1 MSPDRVAP
9 LARGLDSCGP
19 HFDLGVRTLTT
30 LPRMAKILLV
40 HGAFHE
46 LWGPNEI
53 KTRWL
58 PALRD
63 GLWHHGA
70 DIGDRDVDAAFYGDL
85 FRPEPEVD
93 GIETAAAA
101 RQAGA
106 DALAAQIPGG
116 AEALPAIE
124 EAMGKVMLARITY
137 LAGTL
142 ATDPGIETAAIS
154 RVVDRLEPDTDV
166 VVAHSLGTLVSFAA
180 LRRNP
185 DISLPLLVTLGS
197 PLGATFVQDRVA
209 DEVVDGLA
217 PWPGGVERWVNV
229 AAVGDMACVEPRL
242 AKLWGPRVT
251 DHLVDNGHRAHDVE
265 PYLNARATGA
275 AITAALRRE

>member
-1 MSPDRVAP
+1 
-9 LARGLDSCGP
+9 
-19 HFDLGVRTLTT
+19 
-30 LPRMAKILLV
+30 MAKILLV

-70 DIGDRDVDAAFYGDL
+70 EIDERDVTAAFYGDL
-85 FRPEPEVD
+85 FRPDPEVD
-93 GIETAAAA
+93 DTATVAAA

-106 DALAAQIPGG
+106 DALAGHIPGG

-124 EAMGKVMLARITY
+124 EAMGKVMLARIEY
-137 LAGTL
+137 LAGKL
-142 ATDPGIETAAIS
+142 GTDPGIETAAVG
-154 RVVDRLEPDTDV
+154 RVVERLEPETEI
-166 VVAHSLGTLVSFAA
+166 VVAHSLGTLVAFAA

-185 DISLPLLVTLGS
+185 DVGIPLLVTLGS
-197 PLGATFVQDRVA
+197 PLGAPFIQQRVA
-209 DEVVDGLA
+209 DEIVDGVA

-242 AKLWGPRVT
+242 ANLWGPRVQ
-251 DHLVDNGHRAHDVE
+251 DHRVDNGHRAHDVE
-265 PYLNARATGA
+265 PYLNARVTGA
-275 AITAALRRE
+275 AITAALLGE

>member
-1 MSPDRVAP
+1 M
-9 LARGLDSCGP
+9 AR
-19 HFDLGVRTLTT
+19 
-30 LPRMAKILLV
+30 ILLV

-63 GLWHHGA
+63 GLWHHGVEV
-70 DIGDRDVDAAFYGDL
+70 DERDATAAFYGDL
-85 FRPEPEVD
+85 FRPDPEVD
-93 GIETAAAA
+93 PTETTAAA

-116 AEALPAIE
+116 ADVLPSIE
-124 EAMGKVMLARITY
+124 QAMGRVMLDRVEY
-137 LAGTL
+137 LAGKL
-142 ATDPGIETAAIS
+142 ATDPAVETAAIG
-154 RVVDRLEPDTDV
+154 RVLGHIDAETEI
-166 VVAHSLGTLVSFAA
+166 VVAHSLGTVVSFAA

-185 DISLPLLVTLGS
+185 DRRIRLLVTLGS
-197 PLGATFVQDRVA
+197 PLGAPFIQGRLEPDK
-209 DEVVDGLA
+209 VDGLA

-229 AAVGDMACVEPRL
+229 AAVGDMACVQPRL
-242 AKLWGPRVT
+242 AELWGPRVT

-265 PYLNARATGA
+265 PYLNARVTGA
-275 AITAALRRE
+275 AIATALRGE

>member
-1 MSPDRVAP
+1 M
-9 LARGLDSCGP
+9 AR
-19 HFDLGVRTLTT
+19 
-30 LPRMAKILLV
+30 ILLV

-63 GLWHHGA
+63 GLWHHDLEVDA
-70 DIGDRDVDAAFYGDL
+70 ADVDAAFYGDL
-85 FRPEPEVD
+85 FRPDPEVD

-106 DALAAQIPGG
+106 EAIAAQIPGG
-116 AEALPAIE
+116 VDALPAIA
-124 EAMGKVMLARITY
+124 EAMGKAMLARITY
-137 LAGTL
+137 LAGML
-142 ATDPGIETAAIS
+142 ATEPGIEAAAIG
-154 RVVDRLEPDTDV
+154 RVVDRIGPDTEI

-185 DISLPLLVTLGS
+185 DVHLPLLVTLGS
-197 PLGATFVQDRVA
+197 PLGAPFVQGRVA
-209 DEVVDGLA
+209 DEIVDGIA
-217 PWPGGVERWVNV
+217 PWPGSVERWVNV
-229 AAVGDMACVEPRL
+229 AAVGDMACVEPQL
-242 AKLWGPRVT
+242 AKLWGARVQ

-265 PYLNARATGA
+265 PYLNARVTGA
-275 AITAALRRE
+275 AIAGALRGE